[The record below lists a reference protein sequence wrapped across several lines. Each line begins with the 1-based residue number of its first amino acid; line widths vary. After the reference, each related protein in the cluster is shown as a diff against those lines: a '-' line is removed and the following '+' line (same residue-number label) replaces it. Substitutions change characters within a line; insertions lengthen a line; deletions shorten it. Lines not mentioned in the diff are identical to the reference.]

1 MADPFHYPPE
11 VFELLVK
18 TIPLL
23 CKSKKAVILFMQ
35 GSGVAESD
43 LSEVTEIVH
52 NTPNLINKYEITRN
66 VLIKV
71 NARGDNGLRVRREII
86 KRVVEFQDFSLCWP
100 NDQYPAKGL
109 VASLRETINVKDSF
123 TRMKQERES
132 ERLENVAKRKAEL
145 ATVNDKRMKIENINS
160 RLSGLFALNDKPQE
174 RGKLL
179 ESILNDLFRVYDIHV
194 HEDFRH
200 KSPDNSLVLEQIDG
214 VIEFNGSIYLVEM
227 KWLKD
232 AVGVDNISQHLVRIF
247 GRANAHGIFIAAN
260 GYTEPA
266 IKQCRDALN
275 QKTIILFSLHEIV
288 MLLNRQDDLISL
300 LKKKYQSAIVDKNPY
315 HEILT

>member
-43 LSEVTEIVH
+43 LSEVTDIVH
-52 NTPNLINKYEITRN
+52 NNPDIINKYEITRN
-66 VLIKV
+66 ILTKV
-71 NARGDNGLRVRREII
+71 NARGDNGLRARREII

-145 ATVNDKRMKIENINS
+145 ATANDKRMKIENINS

-194 HEDFRH
+194 QEDFRH
-200 KSPDNSLVLEQIDG
+200 KSPDNSLILEQIDG
-214 VIEFNGSIYLVEM
+214 VIELNGAIYLVEM

-275 QKTIILFSLHEIV
+275 QKTIILCSLHEIV

>member
-1 MADPFHYPPE
+1 MAEPFHYPPE

-23 CKSKKAVILFMQ
+23 SKSKKGVILFMQ
-35 GSGVAESD
+35 GAGVAGSD
-43 LSEVTEIVH
+43 LSEVTKIVH
-52 NTPNLINKYEITRN
+52 NNPDIINKYEITRN
-66 VLIKV
+66 VLTKV
-71 NARGDNGLRVRREII
+71 NARGDNGLRARREII

-100 NDQYPAKGL
+100 SDQYPAKGL
-109 VASLRETINVKDSF
+109 VASLREIINVKDSF

-132 ERLENVAKRKAEL
+132 ERLEKATKRKAEQTA
-145 ATVNDKRMKIENINS
+145 ATDKRIKIESINS

-179 ESILNDLFRVYDIHV
+179 ESILNDLFRVYNIHV

-200 KSPDNSLVLEQIDG
+200 KCPDNSLLLEQIDG
-214 VIEFNGSIYLVEM
+214 VIELNGTTYLVEM
-227 KWLKD
+227 KWLKV
-232 AVGVDNISQHLVRIF
+232 AVGVESISQHLVRLF

-266 IKQCRDALN
+266 IKQCRDALS
-275 QKTIILFSLHEIV
+275 QKTIILCSLHEII
-288 MLLNRQDDLISL
+288 MLLNRQDDLITL

>member
-1 MADPFHYPPE
+1 MTEAFHYPPE
-11 VFELLVK
+11 VFDLLVQ

-23 CKSKKAVILFMQ
+23 SKSKKGVILFMQ
-35 GSGVAESD
+35 GAGVAESD
-43 LSEVTEIVH
+43 LSEVTKIVH
-52 NTPNLINKYEITRN
+52 DNPDAINKYEITRN
-66 VLIKV
+66 VLTKV
-71 NARGDNGLRVRREII
+71 NTRGDNGLRARREII

-109 VASLRETINVKDSF
+109 VASLRDIINVKDSF

-132 ERLENVAKRKAEL
+132 ERLEKVKKRKAEQAA
-145 ATVNDKRMKIENINS
+145 ATDKRIKIENINS
-160 RLSGLFALNDKPQE
+160 RLSGLFALDDKPQE

-179 ESILNDLFRVYDIHV
+179 ESILNDLFRVYNIHV

-200 KSPDNSLVLEQIDG
+200 KSPDNSLLLEQIDG
-214 VIEFNGSIYLVEM
+214 VIELNGSTYLVEM

-232 AVGVDNISQHLVRIF
+232 AVGVESISQHLVRLF

-266 IKQCRDALN
+266 IKQCRDVLS
-275 QKTIILFSLHEIV
+275 QKTIILCTLHEII
-288 MLLNRQDDLISL
+288 MLLNRQDDLVIF

-315 HEILT
+315 HVILA